1 PRLEATYHFLRRVVV
16 RRELLAAPIAPSL
29 ELALDR
35 PLLKRLSVPVVVP
48 HRRQASASSWLR
60 ASPPPPLLAVSR
72 SPCCATSPGWYARAS
87 PPSRSERIWRAC
99 ATSHAC
105 PSGNPRGST
114 PHTYA

>member
-60 ASPPPPLLAVSR
+60 ASPPPPLLATSR
-72 SPCCATSPGWYARAS
+72 SPCRAKRPAKPHNES
-87 PPSRSERIWRAC
+87 CKKSRGDTFNPPSPTAEFPAPPP
-99 ATSHAC
+99 
-105 PSGNPRGST
+105 PSL
-114 PHTYA
+114 AL